1 MSNESTV
8 IYAYG
13 FVRAGFDVS
22 RAPAGIDDAP
32 VIVCADAASSFAGL
46 ASRLPGDVYNARQIE
61 ERSAELAWL
70 SPRAQAHDLVL
81 TWAHDHGGGGG
92 VLPLPMFSL
101 WASEASLREALVSRR
116 DELAATFARVAEADE
131 FGLRV
136 HRKGAVMMESV
147 GRIDPVIRQLED
159 QAAAASPGQRYLLER
174 KLADEKR
181 AAARSA
187 SQRLAREV
195 YERLEQVS
203 RQAVFRPLAPTAA
216 SSPDMTLVL
225 NGAFLVDRARADE
238 FRATVA
244 RQMQEHES
252 LGLAF
257 DFTGPWPPYNFVGG
271 DGSRRGAAEGGSADS

>member
-1 MSNESTV
+1 MSNESMV

-13 FVRAGFDVS
+13 FVRAGFEVS

-32 VIVCADAASSFAGL
+32 VIVCADAASSFAAL
-46 ASRLPGDVYNARQIE
+46 TSRLPGDAYNARQVE
-61 ERSAELAWL
+61 ERSAELSWL

-81 TWAHDHGGGGG
+81 TWAHDHGG

-101 WASEASLREALVSRR
+101 WASEASLREAMASRR
-116 DELAATFARVAEADE
+116 DELVATFARIAEADE

-136 HRKGAVMMESV
+136 HRRGAVMMESV

-159 QAAAASPGQRYLLER
+159 EAAAAAPGQRYLLER

-181 AAARSA
+181 AAARKA

-195 YERLEQVS
+195 YERLKQVS
-203 RQAVFRPLAPTAA
+203 RQAVSRPLAPTAA

-238 FRATVA
+238 FRAMVA

-271 DGSRRGAAEGGSADS
+271 DGSRRETAGGGSEDA